1 MISTSIRFVVVGG
14 LLALLSACGGSS
26 KFDETTPRQFG
37 VQPSPVPS
45 LVPASPT
52 PTTVPT
58 VVPTLVPTVYPTTVP
73 TVVPTNPPS
82 AEPTQTPTVV
92 PTTVPTLV
100 PSALP
105 TVIPTTLPTVTPSVI
120 PTIIPTVIPTPEI
133 PTNYPPVIELNGEDE
148 VTLEVGE
155 NFVDPY
161 VAAVT
166 DEEDGNLLA
175 DLNVESDL
183 NTQKPGIYRI
193 LYEVEDSGG
202 LRAKVGRN
210 ITVATPGNRD
220 NSVKAELK
228 VLTRVNGVSPETV
241 YFSAMDSTSDKE
253 TDYAGGRDPLAI
265 AWSKLTYHFDFDDTD
280 AGFYDTT
287 GRSRNHQMSGSP
299 RAIHTFYCKGEQD
312 PNWVSGS
319 QACIFDVRVRVK
331 DSLGSYDDAS
341 VKVQIQTQEDYYSP
355 SDTVCI
361 SASSNWQGCPTGA
374 IHTTSSLELGEW
386 SGKRVLYQRGSTQ
399 PYDNI
404 KISLA
409 AKNVTV
415 DTYGVGERPLV
426 YHVQIGPEL
435 VSTDSAARAF
445 DKFTRDN
452 KGYVTAGWAY
462 NITVTGLRLGT
473 LDAGHSSTLVTATDL
488 DLDWSATPNI
498 EEFGRAYFASR
509 GNWCSDAYD
518 TPNIDCKNVPYPY
531 GVFFT
536 DMVVKGYRGSLPLI
550 NIGCF
555 NGCSMVNSGMAGIEA
570 EISDEHNSRIM
581 GSWGLVVKESWFRGN
596 HLGGPGAK
604 AKLTIRTLGFG
615 DTANQLDPNI
625 DPEDYA
631 AGGYK
636 RGNNLSEVYVPHY
649 ASVINNW
656 FNDPEQDDASVSG
669 TFVGMDKYHA
679 YSLMYGNKI
688 FSDTKTV
695 EEGSFAAMGLNGI
708 HVYALH
714 NEIPKEYPP
723 CGTSMTEIE
732 NFHDLSKVFVG
743 MDDWSDFG
751 DPKGSQ
757 CPRLTV
763 LKSVPATPE

>member
-14 LLALLSACGGSS
+14 LLSLLSACGGSS
-26 KFDETTPRQFG
+26 KFDETAPRQFG
-37 VQPSPVPS
+37 AQPSPVPS

-52 PTTVPT
+52 PT

-82 AEPTQTPTVV
+82 AEPTQTPTMV
-92 PTTVPTLV
+92 PTTVPTL
-100 PSALP
+100 LP
-105 TVIPTTLPTVTPSVI
+105 TVTPTTLPTVTPSVI
-120 PTIIPTVIPTPEI
+120 PTIIPTVIPTPDI
-133 PTNYPPVIELNGEDE
+133 PTNYPPVIELNGDEE

-175 DLNVESDL
+175 DLDVQSDL
-183 NTQKPGIYRI
+183 DTQKPGIYRI

-220 NSVKAELK
+220 NSVTAELK

-253 TDYAGGRDPLAI
+253 SDYAGGTDPLAI
-265 AWSKLTYHFDFDDTD
+265 AWSKLTYHFDFDDPD
-280 AGFYDTT
+280 AGFYETT

-331 DSLGSYDDAS
+331 DSFGSYDDAS
-341 VKVQIQTQEDYYSP
+341 VKVQIQTQDDYYSP
-355 SDTVCI
+355 ADTICI
-361 SASSNWQGCPTGA
+361 SATSNWQGCPAGA
-374 IHTTSSLELGEW
+374 KHTTSSLELGEW

-435 VSTDSAARAF
+435 VSTDSAALEF

-488 DLDWSATPNI
+488 DLDWSETPNI
-498 EEFGRAYFASR
+498 EKYGRAYFASR

-536 DMVVKGYRGSLPLI
+536 DMVIKGYRDSLPLI
-550 NIGCF
+550 NVGCF

-631 AGGYK
+631 AGGYE
-636 RGNNLSEVYVPHY
+636 RGNNLAEVYVPHY
-649 ASVINNW
+649 ASIINNW
-656 FNDPEQDDASVSG
+656 FNDPIQDDESVSG

-688 FSDTKTV
+688 FSDTKTL
-695 EEGSFAAMGLNGI
+695 EQGNFAAMGLNGI

-714 NEIPKEYPP
+714 NDIPLEYPP
-723 CGTSMTEIE
+723 CGTSMTEVD
-732 NFHDLSKVFVG
+732 NFHDLSRVFIG
-743 MDDWSDFG
+743 MEDWSGFG
-751 DPKGSQ
+751 DRKGSQ
-757 CPRLTV
+757 CPRLTAS
-763 LKSVPATPE
+763 KSVPATPE